1 MKQTSRNFQLLRKT
15 PPSAQSSPSLVVS
28 SVGTHGKIQL
38 NRPEALNAVNN
49 NMINEIRPGL
59 KKNLRRSYI
68 LNIYMRNLA
77 LEYNKKPQKVM
88 L

>member
-1 MKQTSRNFQLLRKT
+1 MKQTLRNFQLLRKT

-49 NMINEIRPGL
+49 DMINEIRRGFRA
-59 KKNLRRSYI
+59 K
-68 LNIYMRNLA
+68 NLA
-77 LEYNKKPQKVM
+77 LLLSKISHDFFASKFCQKPQKVM